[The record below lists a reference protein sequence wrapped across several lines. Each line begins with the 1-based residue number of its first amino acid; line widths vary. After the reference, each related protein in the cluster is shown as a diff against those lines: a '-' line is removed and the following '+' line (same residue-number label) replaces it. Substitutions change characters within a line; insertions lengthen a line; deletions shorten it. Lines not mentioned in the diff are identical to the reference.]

1 MIFWE
6 GEVRKTALDAKLESK
21 DLKGTIMTVN
31 ASRVFMKRS
40 FSAGAFRILLHHLS
54 ELLVRIDLGGFPME
68 APFEVMLETL
78 AEYVNN
84 LETTCYIYS
93 EGEEVTEAVVRGV
106 TNDLDTFFVLGS
118 LYLARAGLEE
128 QVFR

>member
-1 MIFWE
+1 
-6 GEVRKTALDAKLESK
+6 
-21 DLKGTIMTVN
+21 
-31 ASRVFMKRS
+31 
-40 FSAGAFRILLHHLS
+40 
-54 ELLVRIDLGGFPME
+54 ME